1 MASAF
6 DKLRNKAD
14 SMKKLSDKIE
24 TERNAYDDSR
34 FWKLTVDKRQTG
46 SAVIR
51 FLPAADGEEYPYVKL
66 YEHAFEWPHKGSG
79 QWFVENCPTTIERED
94 CPCCEANNE
103 EWAKGTDKAKDVAR
117 YRKRNLSYIANIL
130 VVDDTA
136 KPENNGKVFL
146 FKFGAR
152 IFQKIEGALK
162 PEFADITAINPFDLW
177 EGANFKLRAR
187 ELDGQRSYD
196 MSVFDACGPAIT
208 HADGTP
214 DDGAMEKMWNSQY
227 KLNDEIASSKFKS
240 PTDLQARWNKIMGVK
255 APAGES
261 ARAQLEGGTDTG
273 STFQRRSA
281 GNAQQQDPAAA
292 PVQQSS
298 QTQVDPAAGRDETQ
312 DIPWEDRKDPAA
324 ATPPPPAPAASPRP
338 PAPAASPRPPAPAPA
353 ATPVAAPPAG
363 GSLADKYR
371 SMLKK

>member
-24 TERNAYDDSR
+24 TEKNAYDDSR
-34 FWKLTVDKRQTG
+34 LWKLTVDKKQTG

-130 VVDDTA
+130 VVEDPA

-227 KLNDEIASSKFKS
+227 KLNDEIAPSKFKS
-240 PTDLQARWNKIMGVK
+240 PTDLLARWNKIMGVK
-255 APAGES
+255 APVGES
-261 ARAQLEGGTDTG
+261 ARAQLDGGTDTG

-281 GNAQQQDPAAA
+281 QQQDPAAA
-292 PVQQSS
+292 PVQQ
-298 QTQVDPAAGRDETQ
+298 QDDPAAGRDETQ
-312 DIPWEDRKDPAA
+312 LAPWEDHKDPAA
-324 ATPPPPAPAASPRP
+324 AT
-338 PAPAASPRPPAPAPA
+338 PPAPAPA
-353 ATPVAAPPAG
+353 ATPAPAPAATPAAAPPAG

>member
-14 SMKKLSDKIE
+14 SMKKLSEKIE
-24 TERNAYDDSR
+24 TEKNAYDDSR
-34 FWKLTVDKRQTG
+34 LWKLTVDKKQTG

-51 FLPAADGEEYPYVKL
+51 FLPASDGEEFPYVKL

-94 CPCCEANNE
+94 CPCCAANND

-130 VVDDTA
+130 VVDDPS

-196 MSVFDACGPAIT
+196 MSVFDNCGPAIVR
-208 HADGTP
+208 ADGTP
-214 DDGAMEKMWNSQY
+214 DDAAMEKTWNAQF
-227 KLNDEIASSKFKS
+227 KLLDEIAPSKFKS
-240 PTDLQARWNKIMGVK
+240 PAELLGRWNKIMGVK
-255 APAGES
+255 APVGES
-261 ARAQLEGGTDTG
+261 AKQSLEGGTDTG
-273 STFQRRSA
+273 GTFQRRSA
-281 GNAQQQDPAAA
+281 APAPSAAPAQQHQDPAEMGSGLGAD
-292 PVQQSS
+292 
-298 QTQVDPAAGRDETQ
+298 DPAAGSGQ
-312 DIPWEDRKDPAA
+312 PPPWEDLASE
-324 ATPPPPAPAASPRP
+324 APAAS
-338 PAPAASPRPPAPAPA
+338 APAPSPA
-353 ATPVAAPPAG
+353 PVAEKVAAPAPSAAPAG

-371 SMLKK
+371 AMLKK